1 MCCHFHILRFIC
13 LSSMWVNMTF
23 GTMLSCCRIPPD
35 AVRGSSCH
43 NDHSVSCIRCDI
55 VGTRR
60 SLKNS
65 GSHIDASHSRQ
76 PLVKGERLVRYEV
89 NAVMPMLRYP
99 RCYHIW
105 NASRPLCGIAG
116 GCAPLCCT
124 LQDETSGCRIG
135 SRDGSASLICAHPC
149 GRGNDTTSDA

>member
-1 MCCHFHILRFIC
+1 MVSFFEYLELRSHDLRHRFSTQKTQHAQTLNYSIL
-13 LSSMWVNMTF
+13 VV
-23 GTMLSCCRIPPD
+23 GDPKPPQ
-35 AVRGSSCH
+35 
-43 NDHSVSCIRCDI
+43 
-55 VGTRR
+55 
-60 SLKNS
+60 NS
-65 GSHIDASHSRQ
+65 ISHIDASLSRQ

-135 SRDGSASLICAHPC
+135 SRDWSASLICAHPC

>member
-23 GTMLSCCRIPPD
+23 WTMLSCCRIPPD

-76 PLVKGERLVRYEV
+76 PLVKRRKIGALWSERCDTIMLDDVWASESSYLHHGVWADDICHWEQNYDEPR
-89 NAVMPMLRYP
+89 NMLRSSNRCVDWHTYNEYCYP
-99 RCYHIW
+99 K
-105 NASRPLCGIAG
+105 
-116 GCAPLCCT
+116 GCAAP
-124 LQDETSGCRIG
+124 G
-135 SRDGSASLICAHPC
+135 
-149 GRGNDTTSDA
+149 